1 MWGASSLSNRY
12 QSNANK
18 AQCPMPNPN
27 SLPEYNML
35 YQTPIKQFEYQQ
47 NNNNFTG
54 TPFRFDFNHYFG
66 NLWSSGKIPNNQ
78 ILQPQIFLSPTQL
91 NKDNLPVNK
100 KSIEESYKLTP
111 ISQLK
116 YSNSSN
122 NSSSNSNN
130 NNMNNINKA
139 ISGNNNINFPQ
150 NNNANNNNVI
160 NNNNKN
166 NYNNCNYFN
175 GYNNGN
181 INNNINKNTNDIA
194 KKNLNELFNNAK
206 NDNSLYDKEKM
217 KFINNINNFNNC
229 NIINNI
235 NHYTNNNTNNN
246 YINER
251 KRFNRNC
258 NLQISRQFIFSSP
271 LCSTK
276 PKKIFE
282 CSGSTLAS
290 MSSNKNTIN
299 NNKNRRFRKNNDQI
313 NLLKKFYDE
322 HKHWSK
328 NQIKEISQKIGL
340 KENKVYKWLW
350 DQRNKELKA
359 TKFVVKKDGNKNLVN
374 KEENDDDEKDE

>member
-1 MWGASSLSNRY
+1 
-12 QSNANK
+12 
-18 AQCPMPNPN
+18 
-27 SLPEYNML
+27 
-35 YQTPIKQFEYQQ
+35 
-47 NNNNFTG
+47 
-54 TPFRFDFNHYFG
+54 
-66 NLWSSGKIPNNQ
+66 
-78 ILQPQIFLSPTQL
+78 
-91 NKDNLPVNK
+91 
-100 KSIEESYKLTP
+100 
-111 ISQLK
+111 
-116 YSNSSN
+116 
-122 NSSSNSNN
+122 
-130 NNMNNINKA
+130 MNNINKA
-139 ISGNNNINFPQ
+139 TSGNNNINFPQ

-166 NYNNCNYFN
+166 NFNNCNYFN

-276 PKKIFE
+276 PKKYLNVLDQLWLLCPQTKILLIIIKIE
-282 CSGSTLAS
+282 DLEKI
-290 MSSNKNTIN
+290 MNK
-299 NNKNRRFRKNNDQI
+299 
-313 NLLKKFYDE
+313 L
-322 HKHWSK
+322 
-328 NQIKEISQKIGL
+328 
-340 KENKVYKWLW
+340 VY
-350 DQRNKELKA
+350 
-359 TKFVVKKDGNKNLVN
+359 
-374 KEENDDDEKDE
+374 